1 MMESVNTK
9 DLSFQATS
17 ESRVK
22 FVRIFVF
29 VVAGMAGL
37 LFGLDQGVIAGAL
50 PFIAQEWQLDSHLQ
64 EWVVSSMMVGAAVGA
79 IIASR
84 FSSGL
89 GRKKTLMIGAALF
102 IVGCVGSSTAASVEI
117 LIGARLVL
125 GLSVGI
131 ASYTAPLYLAEM
143 SDKNARG
150 SIISGYQLMVTVGI
164 LVAFLSDT
172 YFSYDGDWRSMLL
185 VIAIPAVL
193 LILCVLALPES
204 PRWLA
209 SKGRYQDS
217 ANVLSSMHTDLALAR
232 EELHDIKENLK
243 VKQAGWE
250 LFKANKNVRRAVF
263 LGVLLQFMQQLT
275 GFNIIMYYSPKIL
288 SIAGFSSTEDQ
299 MIGTVVNGLVFVL
312 STLIAVRT
320 VDKSGRKPALIRC
333 FAMMAVSLFILGICF
348 LMLNGGSTA
357 AWISYLSAGM
367 VELAIIGF
375 GFGAGPVVWILCS
388 EIQPLKSRD
397 FGIACSTMTNWL
409 SCTLIGATFLTLL
422 DTLGSTMT
430 FWLYAALNAL
440 FIYLT
445 IRYVPE
451 TKGVTLEKIEQNL
464 MEGKNLR
471 DIGVKN

>member
-1 MMESVNTK
+1 MGTIKSEVA
-9 DLSFQATS
+9 FQTTS
-17 ESRVK
+17 ASRVK

-37 LFGLDQGVIAGAL
+37 LFGLDQGVISGAL
-50 PFIAQEWQLDSHLQ
+50 PFIAKEWELTSRLQ
-64 EWVVSSMMVGAAVGA
+64 EWVVSSMMVGAAIGA

-84 FSSGL
+84 LSSGI
-89 GRKKTLMIGAALF
+89 GRKKSLMIGAALF
-102 IVGCVGSSTAASVEI
+102 IVGCLGSGMATSVEM
-117 LIGARLVL
+117 LIGARLIL

-143 SDKNARG
+143 SDKDARG

-172 YFSYDGDWRSMLL
+172 YFSYTGDWRAMLM
-185 VIAIPAVL
+185 VIAIPAVA

-209 SKGRYQDS
+209 SKGRFQES
-217 ANVLSSMHTDLALAR
+217 ANVLSSMHTNVEIAKT
-232 EELHDIKENLK
+232 ELHDIKENLK

-288 SIAGFSSTEDQ
+288 SIAGFSSTEEQ

-312 STLIAVRT
+312 ATFIAVGT
-320 VDKSGRKPALIRC
+320 VDKSGRKPALSRC
-333 FAMMAVSLFILGICF
+333 FAIMAVSLFVLESG
-348 LMLNGGSTA
+348 NTST
-357 AWISYLSAGM
+357 WIPYLSAGM
-367 VELAIIGF
+367 VILAIIGF

-440 FIYLT
+440 FVYLT
-445 IRYVPE
+445 MRYVPE

-464 MEGKNLR
+464 MEGKKLK
-471 DIGVKN
+471 DIGC

>member
-1 MMESVNTK
+1 MEDANK
-9 DLSFQATS
+9 EIFQTTS
-17 ESRVK
+17 EGKVK

-29 VVAGMAGL
+29 VAAGMAGL
-37 LFGLDQGVIAGAL
+37 LFGLDQGVISGAL
-50 PFIAQEWQLDSHLQ
+50 PFIAKEWELTSRLQ
-64 EWVVSSMMVGAAVGA
+64 EWVVSSMMVGAAIGA
-79 IIASR
+79 IVASKL
-84 FSSGL
+84 SSGI
-89 GRKKTLMIGAALF
+89 GRKKSLMIGAALF
-102 IVGCVGSSTAASVEI
+102 IVGCLGSGNATSVEM
-117 LIGARLVL
+117 LIGARLIL

-143 SDKNARG
+143 ADKNARG

-172 YFSYDGDWRSMLL
+172 YFSYDGDWRSMLM

-209 SKGRYQDS
+209 SKGRFQAS
-217 ANVLSSMHTDLALAR
+217 ADVLSTMHTNVEIAK

-288 SIAGFSSTEDQ
+288 SIAGFSSTEEQ

-312 STLIAVRT
+312 ATFIAVGT
-320 VDKSGRKPALIRC
+320 VDKSGRKPALKRC
-333 FAMMAVSLFILGICF
+333 FAIMAVSLFVLGVCF
-348 LMLNGGSTA
+348 FGLESGSTA
-357 AWISYLSAGM
+357 TWIPYLSAGM
-367 VELAIIGF
+367 VLLAIIGF

-430 FWLYAALNAL
+430 FWLYALLNAL
-440 FIYLT
+440 FVYLT

-464 MEGKNLR
+464 MEGKKLK
-471 DIGVKN
+471 DIGC

>member
-1 MMESVNTK
+1 MGTIKSEVA
-9 DLSFQATS
+9 FQTTS
-17 ESRVK
+17 ASRVK

-37 LFGLDQGVIAGAL
+37 LFGLDQGVISGAL
-50 PFIAQEWQLDSHLQ
+50 PFIAKEWELTSRLQ
-64 EWVVSSMMVGAAVGA
+64 EWVVSSMMVGAAIGA
-79 IIASR
+79 IIASKL
-84 FSSGL
+84 SSGI
-89 GRKKTLMIGAALF
+89 GRKKSLMIGAALF
-102 IVGCVGSSTAASVEI
+102 IVGCLGSGMATSVEM
-117 LIGARLVL
+117 LIGARLIL

-143 SDKNARG
+143 SDKDARG

-172 YFSYDGDWRSMLL
+172 YFSYTGDWRAMLM
-185 VIAIPAVL
+185 VIAIPAVA

-209 SKGRYQDS
+209 SKGRFQES
-217 ANVLSSMHTDLALAR
+217 ANVLSSMHTNVEIAKT
-232 EELHDIKENLK
+232 ELHDIKENLK

-288 SIAGFSSTEDQ
+288 SIAGFSSTEEQ

-312 STLIAVRT
+312 ATFIAVGT
-320 VDKSGRKPALIRC
+320 VDKSGRKPALSRC
-333 FAMMAVSLFILGICF
+333 FAIMAVSLFVLESG
-348 LMLNGGSTA
+348 NTST
-357 AWISYLSAGM
+357 WIPYLSAGM
-367 VELAIIGF
+367 VILAIIGF

-440 FIYLT
+440 FVYLT
-445 IRYVPE
+445 MRYVPE

-464 MEGKNLR
+464 MEGKKLK
-471 DIGVKN
+471 DIGC

>member
-1 MMESVNTK
+1 MENIKET
-9 DLSFQATS
+9 FQTTS
-17 ESRVK
+17 AGKVK

-37 LFGLDQGVIAGAL
+37 LFGLDQGVISGAL
-50 PFIAQEWQLDSHLQ
+50 PFTAKEWELTSRLQ

-79 IIASR
+79 IVASR
-84 FSSGL
+84 LSSGI
-89 GRKKTLMIGAALF
+89 GRKKSLMIGAALF
-102 IVGCVGSSTAASVEI
+102 IVGCLGSGNATSVEM
-117 LIGARLVL
+117 LIGARLIL

-172 YFSYDGDWRSMLL
+172 YFSYTGDWRAMLM

-209 SKGRYQDS
+209 SKGRFQDS
-217 ANVLSSMHTDLALAR
+217 ADVLSTMHANVEIAK

-288 SIAGFSSTEDQ
+288 SIAGFSSTEEQ

-312 STLIAVRT
+312 ATFIAVGT
-320 VDKSGRKPALIRC
+320 VDKSGRKPALKRC
-333 FAMMAVSLFILGICF
+333 FAIMAVSLFVLGVCF
-348 LMLNGGSTA
+348 FGLESGSTA
-357 AWISYLSAGM
+357 SWIPYLSAGM
-367 VELAIIGF
+367 VLLAIIGF

-430 FWLYAALNAL
+430 FWLYALLNAL
-440 FIYLT
+440 FVYLT

-464 MEGKNLR
+464 MEGKKLK
-471 DIGVKN
+471 DIGC

>member
-1 MMESVNTK
+1 MENVSQEN
-9 DLSFQATS
+9 FQTTS
-17 ESRVK
+17 AGKVK

-37 LFGLDQGVIAGAL
+37 LFGLDQGVISGAL
-50 PFIAQEWQLDSHLQ
+50 PFIAKEWELTSRLQ

-79 IIASR
+79 VVASKL
-84 FSSGL
+84 SSGI
-89 GRKKTLMIGAALF
+89 GRKKSLMIGAALF
-102 IVGCVGSSTAASVEI
+102 IVGCLGSGNATSVEM
-117 LIGARLVL
+117 LIGARLIL

-172 YFSYDGDWRSMLL
+172 YFSYTGDWRAMLMI
-185 VIAIPAVL
+185 IAIPAVL

-209 SKGRYQDS
+209 SKGRFQAS
-217 ANVLSSMHTDLALAR
+217 ADVLSTMHTNVEIAK

-263 LGVLLQFMQQLT
+263 LGILLQFMQQLT

-288 SIAGFSSTEDQ
+288 SIAGFSSTEEQ

-312 STLIAVRT
+312 ATFIAVGT
-320 VDKSGRKPALIRC
+320 VDKSGRKPALKRC
-333 FAMMAVSLFILGICF
+333 FAIMAVSLFVLGICF
-348 LMLNGGSTA
+348 FGLESGSTA
-357 AWISYLSAGM
+357 SWIPYLSAGM
-367 VELAIIGF
+367 VLLAIIGF

-430 FWLYAALNAL
+430 FWLYAVLNAL
-440 FIYLT
+440 FVYLT

-464 MEGKNLR
+464 MEGKKLK
-471 DIGVKN
+471 DIGC

>member
-1 MMESVNTK
+1 MDDQET
-9 DLSFQATS
+9 FQTNSAGK
-17 ESRVK
+17 VK

-29 VVAGMAGL
+29 VAAGMAGL
-37 LFGLDQGVIAGAL
+37 LFGLDQGVISGAL
-50 PFIAQEWQLDSHLQ
+50 PFIAKEWELTSQQQ
-64 EWVVSSMMVGAAVGA
+64 EWVVSCMMVGAAIGA
-79 IIASR
+79 IVASR
-84 FSSGL
+84 LSSGI
-89 GRKKTLMIGAALF
+89 GRKKSLMIGAALF
-102 IVGCVGSSTAASVEI
+102 IVGCLGSGNATSVEM
-117 LIGARLVL
+117 LIGMRLIL

-172 YFSYDGDWRSMLL
+172 YFSYDGDWRSMLMI
-185 VIAIPAVL
+185 IAIPAVL
-193 LILCVLALPES
+193 LIVCVLSLPES

-209 SKGRYQDS
+209 SKGRFQSS
-217 ANVLSSMHTDLALAR
+217 ADVLSTMHADIEIAK

-312 STLIAVRT
+312 ATFIAVGT
-320 VDKSGRKPALIRC
+320 VDKSGRKPALKRC
-333 FAMMAVSLFILGICF
+333 FAIMALSLFVLGICF
-348 LMLNGGSTA
+348 LGMEGGYTA
-357 AWISYLSAGM
+357 DWIPYLSAGM
-367 VELAIIGF
+367 VLLAIIGF

-430 FWLYAALNAL
+430 FWLYALLNAL
-440 FIYLT
+440 FVYLT

-451 TKGVTLEKIEQNL
+451 TKGVTLEKIERNL
-464 MEGKNLR
+464 MEGKKLK
-471 DIGVKN
+471 DIGC

>member
-1 MMESVNTK
+1 MENIKET
-9 DLSFQATS
+9 FQTTS
-17 ESRVK
+17 AGKVK

-37 LFGLDQGVIAGAL
+37 LFGLDQGVISGAL
-50 PFIAQEWQLDSHLQ
+50 PFIAKEWELTSRLQ

-79 IIASR
+79 IVASR
-84 FSSGL
+84 LSSGI
-89 GRKKTLMIGAALF
+89 GRKKSLMIGAALF
-102 IVGCVGSSTAASVEI
+102 IVGCLGSGNATSVEM
-117 LIGARLVL
+117 LIGARLIL

-172 YFSYDGDWRSMLL
+172 YFSYTGDWRAMLM

-209 SKGRYQDS
+209 SKGRFQDS
-217 ANVLSSMHTDLALAR
+217 ADVLSTMHANVEIAN

-288 SIAGFSSTEDQ
+288 SIAGFSSTEEQ

-312 STLIAVRT
+312 ATFIAVGT
-320 VDKSGRKPALIRC
+320 VDKSGRKPALKRC
-333 FAMMAVSLFILGICF
+333 FAIMAVSLFVLGVCF
-348 LMLNGGSTA
+348 FGLESGSTA
-357 AWISYLSAGM
+357 SWIPYLSAGM
-367 VELAIIGF
+367 VLLAIIGF

-430 FWLYAALNAL
+430 FWLYALLNAL
-440 FIYLT
+440 FVYLT

-464 MEGKNLR
+464 MEGKKLK
-471 DIGVKN
+471 DIGC